1 MKNNVNKGNSNI
13 ENATNLSERIN
24 IIHPALKSNKQQTN
38 KKEVSKEKNN
48 IKKDRRYSKDK
59 KNIETKTD

>member
-24 IIHPALKSNKQQTN
+24 IIHPVLKSNKQQTN
-38 KKEVSKEKNN
+38 KKNDSKEKNN
-48 IKKDRRYSKDK
+48 IKKVLRYSKDK
-59 KNIETKTD
+59 KNIETKAD